1 MNTKKEFLNNAN
13 TSPSD
18 PDGDIS
24 FNGGSK
30 IRSKSDLLNS
40 YNPSQREEDVDL
52 FNIGKALKSKE
63 DYMSNQN
70 NGDIDELDIFQKVET
85 KDKEEKEEEKVFK
98 EFIPLSKTK
107 KKPDVDTNDNIKEKE
122 TEEEKVVETEI
133 STKDNTIEEQTND
146 NTKSIEKKVVKEEKE
161 VKKVKE
167 KENSVNVDTLLNS
180 LAIKL
185 INKAREESVTIYQ
198 FSEEELIPIWD
209 YILRRIS

>member
-52 FNIGKALKSKE
+52 FNIGNALKSKE

-85 KDKEEKEEEKVFK
+85 KDNEEKEEEKTFK

-107 KKPDVDTNDNIKEKE
+107 KKPDVDTNENIKEQE

-133 STKDNTIEEQTND
+133 STKDNIIEEQTND
-146 NTKSIEKKVVKEEKE
+146 NIKPIEKKVVKEEKE
-161 VKKVKE
+161 VEKVKE

-185 INKAREESVTIYQ
+185 INQAREESVTIYQ